1 MVKSKIIAISTSS
14 FGQADKTA
22 LEMLCAAGCEVI
34 DNPYKRKLTEAEI
47 IIHLEGVD
55 GLLAGLEPL
64 NENVFSRCPDLK
76 AVARVGIGIDNV
88 DLDAAKARGIK
99 VSNTPDGPTLA
110 VAELTLCAALTLLRG
125 LIPANTALHAKQW
138 RKSIGRS
145 PKDLNVLIIGYGR
158 IGQSTARLFQLMGA
172 KITVC
177 DPLINSH
184 NLPEDIK
191 ISDLDEG
198 LTTADIV
205 SLHVSGNFQMLGDRE
220 FQKLKKGAIILNSA
234 RGTLIDEQALIRA
247 LDSDVVIGAWL
258 DVYPEEPYSGPLT
271 GYEQVLLTPHT
282 STYTEQ
288 CRRDMEI
295 AAVNNLLRDLENCSI

>member
-1 MVKSKIIAISTSS
+1 MEKPKKIAISTSS
-14 FGQADKTA
+14 FGQADRTA
-22 LEMLCAAGCEVI
+22 FDMLYAAGCEVI
-34 DNPYKRKLTEAEI
+34 DNPHKRKLNEAEI
-47 IIHLEGVD
+47 IRHLKGVD

-64 NENVFSRCPDLK
+64 NENVFSKCHDLK
-76 AVARVGIGIDNV
+76 AIARVGIGIDNV
-88 DLDAAKARGIK
+88 DLDAAKARDIK
-99 VSNTPDGPTLA
+99 VSNTPDGPTAA
-110 VAELTLCAALTLLRG
+110 VAEMTLCAALTLLRG

-177 DPLINSH
+177 DPLLNSGS
-184 NLPEDIK
+184 LPEDVK
-191 ISDLDEG
+191 IADLDEG
-198 LTTADIV
+198 LSTADIV
-205 SLHVSGNFQMLGDRE
+205 SLHVSGNFQLLGEHE
-220 FQKLKKGAIILNSA
+220 FLKLKKGALLLNSA
-234 RGTLIDEQALIRA
+234 RGTLINEQALIRA
-247 LDSDVVIGAWL
+247 LDSDIVIGAWL
-258 DVYPEEPYSGPLT
+258 DVFPEEPYSGPLT

-295 AAVNNLLRDLENCSI
+295 AAVNNLLRDLEICI